1 MRLAVLVVGRLK
13 AGPERELC
21 ARYEE
26 RSRASGR
33 SLGFTGP
40 DVTELTES
48 RERRPEDRKREEGEA
63 LIARLGPGLV
73 IGLDERGQ
81 NLSSEAF
88 SAKLVAARDSGV
100 VNATFIIGGA
110 DGLSDACRGR
120 AGLILSFGAMTL
132 PHQLVRVLVMEQ
144 IYRAMTIMG
153 GHPYHRS

>member
-1 MRLAVLVVGRLK
+1 M
-13 AGPERELC
+13 
-21 ARYEE
+21 
-26 RSRASGR
+26 
-33 SLGFTGP
+33 TGP
-40 DVTELTES
+40 DVIELAES

-81 NLSSEAF
+81 ALASETFA
-88 SAKLVAARDSGV
+88 ARLATARDSGLA
-100 VNATFIIGGA
+100 NASFIIGGA
-110 DGLSDACRGR
+110 DGLSAACR
-120 AGLILSFGAMTL
+120 AKCDLVLSFGAMTL